1 MAFRDET
8 TEIGQ
13 AAIKNG
19 FNAEEEI
26 ADFFRK
32 NGWSVRLNVE
42 LEPGWDL
49 ELVNSKGQ
57 KFYVEVKSSA
67 GIDRVTGYVYS
78 TGNLQGNHGKRGG
91 GKEME
96 GWRDPNN
103 KTTHLMMYNRLTKTG
118 YLYKVDDARKWYD
131 RRLRLEDEEC
141 WPGASST
148 TWGFRIKWEEPVWS
162 IGKSHTIN
170 VGER

>member
-19 FNAEEEI
+19 FNAEKEI
-26 ADFFRK
+26 ADYFSK

-67 GIDRVTGYVYS
+67 GVYKDGTPAP

-91 GKEME
+91 GREKE

-103 KTTHLMMYNRLTKTG
+103 KTTHLMMYNRATRRG

-131 RRLRLEDEEC
+131 HRLRLEDEEC
-141 WPGASST
+141 WYGASST